1 VQYLV
6 RKYGVAFPIT
16 AETERTE
23 AGWCQ
28 PRAAALSP
36 REFLLAHL
44 ESKEN
49 GREIPLERVQS
60 EARPSGVPFG
70 YEKVAPG
77 IYKVQPQAELKAG
90 ERLPLR
96 RECADG
102 SMQAFRLWHRGSGIS
117 TGHNKCDSA
126 GRAKG

>member
-1 VQYLV
+1 VPTKSCRPESARVPLGSSRGQGK
-6 RKYGVAFPIT
+6 RTRDSAREGPI
-16 AETERTE
+16 R
-23 AGWCQ
+23 
-28 PRAAALSP
+28 S
-36 REFLLAHL
+36 
-44 ESKEN
+44 
-49 GREIPLERVQS
+49 
-60 EARPSGVPFG
+60 RPSGVPFG